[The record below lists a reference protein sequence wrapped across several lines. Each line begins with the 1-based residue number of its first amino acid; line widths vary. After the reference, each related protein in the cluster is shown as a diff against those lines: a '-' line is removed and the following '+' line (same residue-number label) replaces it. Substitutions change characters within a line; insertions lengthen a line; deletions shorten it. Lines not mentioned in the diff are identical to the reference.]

1 MMRSYSQHIIYRNT
15 KVVNT
20 NTKTKIHCV
29 TNLTFEAERMEI
41 LSKSPKSWS
50 RAFTGLW
57 QDCLPANININIAIY
72 LANYKYKYKYKYEY
86 TESVESS
93 THPHAL
99 HWAACFL

>member
-20 NTKTKIHCV
+20 NTRTKIHCV
-29 TNLTFEAERMEI
+29 TNLTFEAERVEI

-57 QDCLPANININIAIY
+57 QDCLPANINIAIY
-72 LANYKYKYKYKYEY
+72 MVNNIYKYN
-86 TESVESS
+86 
-93 THPHAL
+93 
-99 HWAACFL
+99 